1 MGVSDIVA
9 FSRPIYV
16 NYIILEFAIAT
27 VVTAS

>member
-9 FSRPIYV
+9 FYLQIHV
-16 NYIILEFAIAT
+16 NYIILEFAITT